1 MYGNSEFYTQ
11 GSSHII
17 TNGNV
22 VDERSLQIHSHDG
35 HNMDV
40 LLHVNGNN
48 MHIRDVNLSDFH
60 DLDTLLPKG
69 KKNRSSLELIERIKG
84 ELLTP
89 EDVAPI
95 TILGMNSASSNQQT
109 PSLVRHMPTPNE
121 SSPQTC
127 MKKQSTRKKSTTPK
141 KVSTR
146 KKSMKSMKSM
156 KSKKVSTR
164 KKKKNAPK
172 SLRRKSSNKSTRV
185 QSTLRTKKRVRRP
198 KTLKLK
204 QSQKQS
210 QKQKLSPELRYQL
223 NSVQDS

>member
-1 MYGNSEFYTQ
+1 MYGNSQFYTQ

-89 EDVAPI
+89 EDVGPI
-95 TILGMNSASSNQQT
+95 TILGMNSASSNQET
-109 PSLVRHMPTPNE
+109 PSLIRHVPTPNE

-127 MKKQSTRKKSTTPK
+127 IKTQSTRKKSNTPK

-146 KKSMKSMKSM
+146 KKSVKT
-156 KSKKVSTR
+156 KKVSTR
-164 KKKKNAPK
+164 KKTKNTPK
-172 SLRRKSSNKSTRV
+172 SLRRKSSNKSTRAH
-185 QSTLRTKKRVRRP
+185 STVRTKKRVRRP

-204 QSQKQS
+204 QSQKQ
-210 QKQKLSPELRYQL
+210 KLSPELRYKL

>member
-89 EDVAPI
+89 EDVGPI

-109 PSLVRHMPTPNE
+109 PSLVRHMPAPNE

-146 KKSMKSMKSM
+146 KKSMKS
-156 KSKKVSTR
+156 KKVSTR
-164 KKKKNAPK
+164 KKKKNTPK

-204 QSQKQS
+204 QSQKQ
-210 QKQKLSPELRYQL
+210 KLSPELRYQL

>member
-89 EDVAPI
+89 EDVGPI

-109 PSLVRHMPTPNE
+109 PSLVRHMPAPNE

-146 KKSMKSMKSM
+146 KKSMKSMKS
-156 KSKKVSTR
+156 KKVSTR
-164 KKKKNAPK
+164 KKKKNTPK

-223 NSVQDS
+223 NSVQES